1 MKITKSQLKQIIKE
15 EYDAYSTESIR
26 ERGDAME
33 MAHEVSRI
41 MNSVDFRSLSGKEAY
56 GMIVGA
62 IDTKGDRGDVAQFWH
77 YMLSPAG
84 PLLYREQEQ
93 EEEY

>member
-15 EYDAYSTESIR
+15 EYDAYSIESIR

-33 MAHEVSRI
+33 MAQEVSEI
-41 MNSVDFRSLSGKEAY
+41 MNSMGPGALSGKEAY
-56 GMIVGA
+56 DMIVDA
-62 IDTKGDRGDVAQFWH
+62 INTDPAAAAQFWDT
-77 YMLSPAG
+77 MLSPQG
-84 PLLYREQEQ
+84 PLLYREE